1 MFYDQVPQ
9 VPNKLRDFIMSL
21 KDGATFTI
29 PEMRKATGVS
39 WHTCNHFIQN
49 WPQRF
54 RPSIIG
60 RGKSNG
66 RPFVYKLLSNGPGI
80 VKPPETGEMMTPYER
95 LTTGVGKPAA
105 DIRAKKYRMKR
116 VVGGGSETG
125 GAPEI
130 WVKEEIKM
138 PPLKEYIESCK
149 SDWVKEEEEC
159 KKIRSTEGWDL
170 LPAARK
176 INALKALFPNGVLPE
191 QYAELF
197 GIVEFIER
205 VSMSLWYKRTEIQK
219 KD

>member
-1 MFYDQVPQ
+1 MSKAKYKRLQF
-9 VPNKLRDFIMSL
+9 DF
-21 KDGATFTI
+21 A
-29 PEMRKATGVS
+29 EKAV
-39 WHTCNHFIQN
+39 
-49 WPQRF
+49 
-54 RPSIIG
+54 
-60 RGKSNG
+60 
-66 RPFVYKLLSNGPGI
+66 
-80 VKPPETGEMMTPYER
+80 ER
-95 LTTGVGKPAA
+95 LDELVDETEAA
-105 DIRAKKYRMKR
+105 SRAEVIRDALRLYEHLCVRVKEGYEIKLHKAPNDEKSLETFFQLSDIRAKKYRMKR